1 MFSGERG
8 YKVLG
13 EKAIIVEINNVR
25 VNNNQEKLEFMKV
38 NVCHILCKRDEFK
51 FHKWIVSYVTFSY
64 SLASMMPFGA
74 TRWKCF
80 ILESE
85 HSRIIAIVRLAMI
98 ADVTGA

>member
-51 FHKWIVSYVTFSY
+51 FHKWIDRVICNIQLFVSIDDAIRSN
-64 SLASMMPFGA
+64 SMEVFHP
-74 TRWKCF
+74 
-80 ILESE
+80 
-85 HSRIIAIVRLAMI
+85 
-98 ADVTGA
+98 